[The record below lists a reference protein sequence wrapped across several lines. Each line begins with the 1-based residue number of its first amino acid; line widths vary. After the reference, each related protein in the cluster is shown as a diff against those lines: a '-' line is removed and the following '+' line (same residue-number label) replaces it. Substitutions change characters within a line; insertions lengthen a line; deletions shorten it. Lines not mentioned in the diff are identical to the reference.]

1 MMSADRY
8 ELSDVS
14 VKYRQETDNSLNN
27 SVVGSSSTRKDGMYI
42 STAKAFI
49 LAFLAIAVAV
59 GVGIIVHFAG
69 KSIFS

>member
-1 MMSADRY
+1 MSTDRY

-14 VKYRQETDNSLNN
+14 VKYKQESDNSLNT
-27 SVVGSSSTRKDGMYI
+27 STEVGGAQKKNGMYI

-69 KSIFS
+69 K